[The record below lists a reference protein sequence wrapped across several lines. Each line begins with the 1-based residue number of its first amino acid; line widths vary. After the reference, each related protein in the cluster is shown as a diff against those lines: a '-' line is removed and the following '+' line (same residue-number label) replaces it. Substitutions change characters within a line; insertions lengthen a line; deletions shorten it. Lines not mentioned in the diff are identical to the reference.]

1 MVQPYH
7 SCLISDTGKG
17 VLYTSDA
24 DGIVFSES
32 LRDHVVSLMC
42 FLWRYTTSSCPFFL
56 RVTRCMRKS
65 TVMKINASALFRHD
79 YALTPH
85 MCS

>member
-32 LRDHVVSLMC
+32 LRDHVVSLRR
-42 FLWRYTTSSCPFFL
+42 FFVEVDHKQLSYT
-56 RVTRCMRKS
+56 
-65 TVMKINASALFRHD
+65 
-79 YALTPH
+79 
-85 MCS
+85 